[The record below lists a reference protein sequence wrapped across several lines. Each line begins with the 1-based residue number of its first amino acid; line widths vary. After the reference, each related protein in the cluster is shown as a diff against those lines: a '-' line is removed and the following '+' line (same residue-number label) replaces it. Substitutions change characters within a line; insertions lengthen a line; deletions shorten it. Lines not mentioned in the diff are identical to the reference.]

1 LIVTTVENSSSI
13 ARPPGDVFAFVSDV
27 RNEPR
32 WHTDLL
38 EARLTSEGPIG
49 TGSTFAVRLKSFMG
63 RSEGTLTLSEYEPP
77 RRAVFLGQMGKMAP
91 TVILTVEPEGQGS
104 RFTRRVDMEMPGPMR
119 LMVPFM
125 HGMLRKR
132 NAGFAA
138 NLKRVLE
145 TG

>member
-1 LIVTTVENSSSI
+1 MTTVEGSSSI

-38 EARLTSEGPIG
+38 EARLTSEGPIDK
-49 TGSTFAVRLKSFMG
+49 GSTFAVRFKSLMG
-63 RSEGTLTLSEYEPP
+63 RSEGTLTVSEYEPP
-77 RRAVFLGQMGKMAP
+77 RRVVLLGQIGRMAP
-91 TVILTVEPEGQGS
+91 TVILTVEPEGHGS
-104 RFTRRVDMEMPGPMR
+104 RFTRRVDMEMPGLMGLIAP
-119 LMVPFM
+119 LMV
-125 HGMLRKR
+125 GMFRKR
-132 NAGFAA
+132 NAAFAA